1 MFQTIKNSKGEIMF
15 SFLNRA
21 EAYLNTKVRYV
32 VKEEEHALEKKNTIV
47 VPHKKTSI
55 RKSFKQMVRKFK
67 ND

>member
-1 MFQTIKNSKGEIMF
+1 MF

-47 VPHKKTSI
+47 VPHKKMSI
-55 RKSFKQMVRKFK
+55 RKSF
-67 ND
+67 

>member
-1 MFQTIKNSKGEIMF
+1 MF

-47 VPHKKTSI
+47 VPHKKLSI
-55 RKSFKQMVRKFK
+55 RKSFKKMVRKFK